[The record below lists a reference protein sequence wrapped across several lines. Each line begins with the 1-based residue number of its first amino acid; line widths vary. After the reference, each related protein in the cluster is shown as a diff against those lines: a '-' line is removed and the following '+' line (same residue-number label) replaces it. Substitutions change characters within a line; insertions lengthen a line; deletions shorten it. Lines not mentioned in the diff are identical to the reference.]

1 MSAII
6 YNQNKFLVFKG
17 MHLEQTV
24 EMTKPCLVRH
34 MIDGYVFYEF
44 EENFDCSL
52 DNILSKRQKDDI
64 CEIALKNEELNKGV
78 NESYLNSTDKRPWSP
93 ENNVNT
99 FENSNGNI
107 ITKNFNELIVDLHDD
122 DDLYF
127 SKKDNEVVYEPEKV
141 KYNNGNKDNHL
152 NSNFF
157 ENKSSFMKYTKKIK
171 KKNFSPLRIQAI
183 SPKKRLTKKVELSNH
198 SQTLEMFK
206 KCVYKT
212 NNSSSSSVLKKNGSF
227 SSNSVPCCSKNL
239 KSNDN
244 RFVKVERNQLKRL
257 SSFLIENS
265 NKNSVCKIQPA
276 VDITKEVEKVDQ
288 PISKIIPNKESSK
301 VDSNES
307 SSDLNTT
314 KINENTL
321 NHSEHSSNVIL
332 DIDMKDIDSV
342 HKHEYSFN
350 DNPLVNEDKYISP
363 TKTLECASSKQ
374 LEQNCD
380 HGFEIN
386 IEDIDSV
393 HKHENSFND
402 NSLVNKDKS
411 ISLSKTLECA
421 NSKQLEQ
428 NVSPKFEMN
437 IDSVHKHENS
447 INENML
453 INKDQ
458 KSSLDKTLECANSK
472 KIEQNINP
480 EFEYESST
488 STCQPVHNSCYAPLS
503 EWSVDQLHMY
513 FYSLK
518 GFEIIADK
526 LKYEDIDGHVMK
538 GMLMELDVKQFAD
551 EMNIKLGDAIRI
563 FGRLKVLNT
572 NIDS

>member
-1 MSAII
+1 
-6 YNQNKFLVFKG
+6 

-44 EENFDCSL
+44 EESFDCSL

-64 CEIALKNEELNKGV
+64 CEFALKNEELNKGL
-78 NESYLNSTDKRPWSP
+78 NESYLNSNDKRPLSP
-93 ENNVNT
+93 ENSVNN

-107 ITKNFNELIVDLHDD
+107 ITKSFNEVIVDIHDD
-122 DDLYF
+122 DDLCL
-127 SKKDNEVVYEPEKV
+127 SKKDNEVVYEVEKV
-141 KYNNGNKDNHL
+141 KYNNGNKDNYL
-152 NSNFF
+152 NSNCF
-157 ENKSSFMKYTKKIK
+157 ENKSSFMKNSKKIK

-212 NNSSSSSVLKKNGSF
+212 NNSSSTSTLNKNGSF
-227 SSNSVPCCSKNL
+227 PSNSAPCCSKSL

-265 NKNSVCKIQPA
+265 SKNSVCKLQPV
-276 VDITKEVEKVDQ
+276 VDITKQAEKVDQ
-288 PISKIIPNKESSK
+288 STSKIIPNKETCK
-301 VDSNES
+301 VDRNES
-307 SSDLNTT
+307 SSNVNATT
-314 KINENTL
+314 INDNTL
-321 NHSEHSSNVIL
+321 NHSEHSSDVLL
-332 DIDMKDIDSV
+332 DIDMKDINSV
-342 HKHEYSFN
+342 HKHENSSN
-350 DNPLVNEDKYISP
+350 DNLLVNEDKYTSP
-363 TKTLECASSKQ
+363 SKTLECAISKQ
-374 LEQNCD
+374 LEQNCN
-380 HGFEIN
+380 HEIEIN

-393 HKHENSFND
+393 HKHEKSLND
-402 NSLVNKDKS
+402 NLLVNNNKNTSPTK
-411 ISLSKTLECA
+411 ILEYA
-421 NSKQLEQ
+421 NSKQLER
-428 NVSPKFEMN
+428 K
-437 IDSVHKHENS
+437 
-447 INENML
+447 
-453 INKDQ
+453 
-458 KSSLDKTLECANSK
+458 
-472 KIEQNINP
+472 INP

-488 STCQPVHNSCYAPLS
+488 STCQPVFDSCYAPLS

-518 GFEIIADK
+518 SFEIIADK

-538 GMLMELDVKQFAD
+538 GMLQELDVKQFAD

-563 FGRLKVLNT
+563 YGRLRKLDT
-572 NIDS
+572 NIDN